1 MSPTLKSPSFAP
13 CRSLRYSVL
22 SVSFTVAVEPSGFS
36 NSNDPLL
43 MAVIFPTNLVA
54 NASTRGKRKRIT
66 CSAFFV
72 VLPCNWPHVRSTA
85 AVEVITQH
93 MKNAKSI
100 FVALFTATLI
110 VAGSL
115 ASHAQSAQQTTNQ
128 AKSDSSTIKQA
139 EKKNAGAATTQKKKS
154 SKKSTASTASAPPA
168 AAPADAPSS
177 TAPASN

>member
-1 MSPTLKSPSFAP
+1 
-13 CRSLRYSVL
+13 
-22 SVSFTVAVEPSGFS
+22 
-36 NSNDPLL
+36 
-43 MAVIFPTNLVA
+43 
-54 NASTRGKRKRIT
+54 
-66 CSAFFV
+66 
-72 VLPCNWPHVRSTA
+72 
-85 AVEVITQH
+85 

-115 ASHAQSAQQTTNQ
+115 ASHAQSAQQTANQ

-177 TAPASN
+177 TAPASKQPAAQQRTSPASTSGMVWVNTESGVYHKPGTRWYGKTKQGKYMTEADAIKAGYHSAKKE